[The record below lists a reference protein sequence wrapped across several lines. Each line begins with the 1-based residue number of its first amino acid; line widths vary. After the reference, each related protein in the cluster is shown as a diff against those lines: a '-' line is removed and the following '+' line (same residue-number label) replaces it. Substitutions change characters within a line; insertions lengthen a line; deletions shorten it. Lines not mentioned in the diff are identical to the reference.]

1 MKPPVRK
8 HAHNTL
14 GSALRQLLL
23 EGNVGTHEDICHA
36 LQKMGF
42 IVNQPKISRLLHKL
56 GAVKVT
62 NEEGQNI
69 YRLPHEHGLIHEL
82 NRPIMRFPA
91 KQWVLDVVNNAA
103 LIIIHT
109 TPGAAGLIA
118 REIDRHQLT
127 LGTLG
132 CIAGDDTIFIAP
144 KEIKKIEK
152 IMAAIKLILD
162 L

>member
-1 MKPPVRK
+1 MKPSARK
-8 HAHNTL
+8 NTHNTV

-23 EGNVGTHEDICHA
+23 EGNVGTHEDICAA
-36 LQKMGF
+36 LQKKGF
-42 IVNQPKISRLLHKL
+42 PVNQPKVSRLLHKL

-62 NEEGQNI
+62 NAEGQNI
-69 YRLPHEHGLIHEL
+69 YRLPHEHGLIHEF
-82 NRPIMRFPA
+82 NRPTTRIAA
-91 KQWVLDVVNNAA
+91 KQWVLDVVNNTT

-118 REIDRHQLT
+118 REIDRHQLALGI
-127 LGTLG
+127 LGT
-132 CIAGDDTIFIAP
+132 IAGDDTIFVAP

-152 IMAAIKLILD
+152 IVGAIKLVLA